1 MSLTLVTTVG
11 AADAN
16 SYATVDEADAYNASR
31 VFATEW
37 ADLDTD
43 VKLAA
48 LMSAA
53 RLLDDAFVWTGTA
66 VDAVQALTWPRV
78 GMLTRNGFAIGTTT
92 IPTELKNAQ
101 SELARQLNAA
111 DRMADSDAE
120 KQGIS
125 SLRAGSVAVTFKQ
138 TSGSTLELQ
147 DADLRRLEP
156 ELAWA
161 SRMVPDAVRLMLV
174 PSWYVREQLQ
184 QPISFRT
191 VR

>member
-1 MSLTLVTTVG
+1 MPLTLVTTVG

-16 SYATVDEADAYNASR
+16 SYATVDEADAYNLSR
-31 VFATEW
+31 VFATDW

-101 SELARQLNAA
+101 SVLARQLNAA
-111 DRMADSDAE
+111 DRLADSDAE

-161 SRMVPDAVRLMLV
+161 SRAVPDAVRLMLV

-191 VR
+191 IR